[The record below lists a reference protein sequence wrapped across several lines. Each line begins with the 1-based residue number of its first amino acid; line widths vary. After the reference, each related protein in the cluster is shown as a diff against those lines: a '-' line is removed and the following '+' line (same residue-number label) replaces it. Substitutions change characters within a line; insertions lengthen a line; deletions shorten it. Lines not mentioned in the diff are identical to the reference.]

1 MSELRW
7 NPLLGT
13 WTMVASN
20 RKLRPTMPK
29 DWCPF
34 CPGEGKK
41 VPSEFT
47 VYAYDNDF
55 PALTQHPEAPFVD
68 ETGFYKSAENHG
80 KCEVILYS
88 PRHSV
93 KFYEL
98 SVGHIIDLLELI
110 SDRCTY

>member
-47 VYAYDNDF
+47 VYA
-55 PALTQHPEAPFVD
+55 
-68 ETGFYKSAENHG
+68 
-80 KCEVILYS
+80 
-88 PRHSV
+88 
-93 KFYEL
+93 L
-98 SVGHIIDLLELI
+98 SLIHI
-110 SDRCTY
+110 

>member
-34 CPGEGKK
+34 CPGEGKRYH
-41 VPSEFT
+41 PNLPCMPMIMISGSNPTSGST
-47 VYAYDNDF
+47 VC
-55 PALTQHPEAPFVD
+55 
-68 ETGFYKSAENHG
+68 G
-80 KCEVILYS
+80 
-88 PRHSV
+88 
-93 KFYEL
+93 
-98 SVGHIIDLLELI
+98 
-110 SDRCTY
+110 